1 MSYVDFPGG
10 VVRMEPP
17 MLGVEEECHSNE
29 SGWTM
34 YIGSPRDEDAQ
45 HCDDDDDNHSLEE
58 DYYDYEA
65 AAAQHCDVESDDSM
79 ASDASSGPSKSKEQV
94 KKNNKYCSEKKVE
107 KKNEIMAFAN
117 SMDKAPAAVQNGSKV
132 KVNKNY
138 RVGTRKL

>member
-1 MSYVDFPGG
+1 
-10 VVRMEPP
+10 

-107 KKNEIMAFAN
+107 KKNEIMAFN
-117 SMDKAPAAVQNGSKV
+117 SKDKAPAAVHQNDSKV

-138 RVGTRKL
+138 MVGTRKS

>member
-1 MSYVDFPGG
+1 
-10 VVRMEPP
+10 

-94 KKNNKYCSEKKVE
+94 NKKDNKYYCSEKKVE